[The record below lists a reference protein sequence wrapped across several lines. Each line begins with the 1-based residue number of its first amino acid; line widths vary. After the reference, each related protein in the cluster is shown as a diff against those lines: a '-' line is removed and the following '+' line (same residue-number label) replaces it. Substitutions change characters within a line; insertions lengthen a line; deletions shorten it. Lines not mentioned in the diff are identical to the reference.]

1 MKKSWN
7 RFLSLLLA
15 GTMAIGMTGCG
26 STAATGGEAAGTDT
40 TEADTAA
47 ESTTLEDAAEGVS
60 GGGTLRVGIPLDV
73 LGNMDVMITS
83 QNTVFQISDTITDT
97 LIGKKEEDLE
107 LFPQLL
113 EEMPE
118 VSEDGLTYTCKLRE
132 GVKFHD
138 GTELNT
144 DDVIFTFNRF
154 FDPATESN
162 MVWLC
167 DDVIKG
173 AYEMEDGS
181 ATEVSGIQKV
191 DDYTFTIELNY
202 PFSAFTSI
210 LAASPL
216 GIISKEACEEAGDDW
231 GLNTYVGCGSYQVES
246 FTPKEEIV
254 LTRFDDYWDGAKSAD
269 SIVITNMDESTA
281 LMEFEAGNIDVCP
294 LPTSL
299 AKGYLD
305 DPEYADNVK
314 YQEFMGIWAL
324 HYNMAIEP
332 FNDVKVREAIA
343 YAIDLDALCNGYYE
357 GAHTPANSLIP
368 KGIPGYNES
377 NPVHEYNPEKAKE
390 LLAEAGY
397 PDGLTFT
404 AAVKNTESI
413 VECFEVLQAQ
423 LKESGINMELE
434 LCDPGS
440 WAEKRKQDGGTQMYM
455 ITWYADYVDPDMY
468 LYLLYHSSVSD
479 NFANGFSSE
488 FNAEDS
494 AWYDEQVEKGRLI
507 TDPDEKAEFYSDLER
522 WLTTEYYAEVPLFC
536 ASEYYMVADNV
547 EGVIY
552 KSDFLYS
559 YENAVIH

>member
-1 MKKSWN
+1 MKTTK
-7 RFLSLLLA
+7 RLLAMFLS
-15 GTMAIGMTGCG
+15 GTMA
-26 STAATGGEAAGTDT
+26 AGIFG
-40 TEADTAA
+40 AMSPVMAA
-47 ESTTLEDAAEGVS
+47 EDET
-60 GGGTLRVGIPLDV
+60 TLRVGIALDV

-97 LIGKKEEDLE
+97 LMAKKEEDLE
-107 LFPQLL
+107 LYPQLL
-113 EEMPE
+113 ADFPE

-138 GTELNT
+138 GTELT
-144 DDVIFTFNRF
+144 ADDVIFTFNRF
-154 FDPATESN
+154 FNPATESN

-173 AYEMEDGS
+173 AYEVEDGS

-216 GIISKEACEEAGDDW
+216 GIISQEACEAAGDAW
-231 GLNTYVGCGSYQVES
+231 GLETYVGCGSYQVES

-254 LTRFDDYWDGAKSAD
+254 LTKFEDYWDGAKTTD
-269 SIVITNMDESTA
+269 KIVITNMDESTA
-281 LMEFEAGNIDVCP
+281 LMEFEAGNIDVCS

-299 AKGYLD
+299 APGYLN
-305 DPEYADNVK
+305 DPELADNVK

-324 HYNMAIEP
+324 HFNMAIEP
-332 FNDVKVREAIA
+332 FDNVLVREAIA
-343 YAIDLDALCNGYYE
+343 YAIDLDSLCNGYYE

-397 PDGLTFT
+397 EDGLTFT
-404 AAVKNTESI
+404 AAVKNTDEI
-413 VECFEVLQAQ
+413 VECFQVLQAQ
-423 LKESGINMELE
+423 LEESNIHMELE

-494 AWYDEQVEKGRLI
+494 AWYDEQVESGRLI
-507 TDPDEKAEFYSDLER
+507 TDPEEKATFYSDLER

-547 EGVIY
+547 EGVVY

-559 YENAVIH
+559 YENAVIK